1 MLDLITT
8 VIIGV
13 SFFVAGVVLYP
24 VISKYFSAPIE
35 DDLKGEDYGC

>member
-13 SFFVAGVVLYP
+13 SFFVAGFVLYP
-24 VISKYFSAPIE
+24 VISEYFSAPIE